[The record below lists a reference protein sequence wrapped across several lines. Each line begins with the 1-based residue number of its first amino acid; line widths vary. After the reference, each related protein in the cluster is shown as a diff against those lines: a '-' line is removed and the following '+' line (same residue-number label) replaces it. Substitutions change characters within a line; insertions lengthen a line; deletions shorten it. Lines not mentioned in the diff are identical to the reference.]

1 MVGHSPFWVR
11 YRKKMVPFRIGRQC
25 VCWSWWL
32 RRWWFAKF
40 VLIFCIYMYK
50 YISLY
55 ISTSINLLVYQ
66 ALLEDDHEWVSTKE
80 PNHQPPKDA
89 SQAML
94 RHPKSKIPCLQTPG
108 IDIFFVKRN
117 TYFPKAKNSKKKPV
131 FQCLVEFFFF
141 CWGGVVD
148 EYPAM
153 RQMLQVF
160 IANRETRSHPSE
172 LLCAQGYFGIA
183 RRWRQGEREATG
195 LKGKQQEI
203 LDDLELFDFIH
214 LGHWTRLKKTGPFWI
229 FLRNTGNTWQRFLLP
244 GNCGQVKK
252 VAGALGAS
260 SDKDRAPLCSSIFLR
275 QRLIFFQTSF
285 LQKYWPPKANLA
297 PNIGIWKI
305 RFLLLEELCL

>member
-1 MVGHSPFWVR
+1 MPADTRDWH
-11 YRKKMVPFRIGRQC
+11 
-25 VCWSWWL
+25 
-32 RRWWFAKF
+32 
-40 VLIFCIYMYK
+40 IFC
-50 YISLY
+50 
-55 ISTSINLLVYQ
+55 Q
-66 ALLEDDHEWVSTKE
+66 AKHVLSK
-80 PNHQPPKDA
+80 
-89 SQAML
+89 SQE
-94 RHPKSKIPCLQTPG
+94 
-108 IDIFFVKRN
+108 F
-117 TYFPKAKNSKKKPV
+117 KKKTSFPMP
-131 FQCLVEFFFF
+131 CWILFF

-260 SDKDRAPLCSSIFLR
+260 SDKDRAPLCSSIFCGNVS
-275 QRLIFFQTSF
+275 SF
-285 LQKYWPPKANLA
+285 SKLVSCRNIGLQKL
-297 PNIGIWKI
+297 I
-305 RFLLLEELCL
+305 